1 MEYMEHGDLQGYLS
15 RPFHEEET
23 KQIIFQLLEGL
34 CFMHDNGFA
43 HRDLKPAVR
52 YETKHYFYTISGKS

>member
-15 RPFHEEET
+15 RPFHEKET

-43 HRDLKPAVR
+43 HRDLKPAVG
-52 YETKHYFYTISGKS
+52 YETKEYSSTTSVKR